1 MFSLDLSSKINH
13 FFFNLP
19 WYLNAIITMEAN
31 EELGINILILL
42 SKMIFILHIIIIN
55 SKSLENGT
63 IVRIPINKESG
74 EKIEGNLNIPKSS
87 KSLVIFAHGS
97 GSSRYSPRNQYV
109 SRVLNNDGVATL
121 LIDLLTEREEKK
133 DVVTK
138 EYRFNISLLGDR
150 LIAVTDWIL
159 NQDNQLNT
167 FNKTLGYFGASTG
180 SAAALI
186 AADKRSDNINAIVS
200 RGGRVDLALKYTS
213 LREIKCPTLF
223 LVGENDHPVIEWNRQ
238 VIEKQ
243 LINVGK
249 KKIIIIPQASHLF
262 EEAGKLEEVAKY
274 ASGWF
279 RCYFQIKEKT
289 DNNKTKKN
297 NY

>member
-1 MFSLDLSSKINH
+1 
-13 FFFNLP
+13 
-19 WYLNAIITMEAN
+19 
-31 EELGINILILL
+31 
-42 SKMIFILHIIIIN
+42 
-55 SKSLENGT
+55 LENGK
-63 IVRIPINKESG
+63 IVRIPINKESR
-74 EKIEGNLNIPKSS
+74 EKIEGNLIIPKSS
-87 KSLVIFAHGS
+87 KSLVIFVHGS

-121 LIDLLTEREEKK
+121 LIDLLTDSEEKK
-133 DVVTK
+133 DVITK
-138 EYRFNISLLGDR
+138 EFRFNISLLSDR

-159 NQDNQLNT
+159 NQDNELNT
-167 FNKTLGYFGASTG
+167 FNLTLGYFGASTG

-186 AADKRSDNINAIVS
+186 AADKRSDKISAIVS

-223 LVGENDHPVIEWNRQ
+223 IVGENDHSTIEWNRQ

-249 KKIIIIPQASHLF
+249 KKLIIIPQANHLF

-289 DNNKTKKN
+289 DSNKNKN
-297 NY
+297 NNY

>member
-1 MFSLDLSSKINH
+1 
-13 FFFNLP
+13 
-19 WYLNAIITMEAN
+19 
-31 EELGINILILL
+31 
-42 SKMIFILHIIIIN
+42 MIFILHIIIIN
-55 SKSLENGT
+55 SKSLENGN
-63 IVRIPINKESG
+63 IVRIPINKKTG

-109 SRVLNNDGVATL
+109 SQVLNNDGVATL

-159 NQDNQLNT
+159 NQDNHLNT
-167 FNKTLGYFGASTG
+167 FNKKLGYFGASTG

-289 DNNKTKKN
+289 DNNKTKN
-297 NY
+297 NND